1 MKKMYTTMDIRLSY
15 LEEEDVI
22 TYSAGELD
30 SEKENDL
37 TSDDIFA
44 D

>member
-22 TYSAGELD
+22 TFSAGELD
-30 SEKENDL
+30 SDKGNDL
-37 TSDDIFA
+37 TSDDIFE